1 MKKIYTTLLS
11 LLVPMLM
18 TAQNITGWPAN
29 YGGVMLQGFYWDSYS
44 DTQWTK
50 LTSQADELA
59 ATFDLIW
66 IPQSGNCGGQS
77 MGYDDL
83 YWFPGSNH
91 YTSSFGTEQELRTMI
106 QTFKSK
112 GLGTIA
118 DVVINH
124 RKNISNWVDFPAETY
139 KGVTY
144 QLKSTDIVGDD
155 YWYDSNNI
163 KHWTKDCADAQIW
176 PLSQNNDTGEGWSGL
191 RDLDH
196 KSTNVQDNVKAYTK
210 MLLNDLDYVGF
221 RYDMTKG
228 FWASFVRDYN
238 NYAQPKFSVGEFWDG
253 NVSKV
258 KEWINY
264 AENTSASFDF
274 PFRYTV
280 RDAINNNDWRKL
292 GGTSLASDKDYR
304 QYAVTFVE
312 NHDTERRSNAEQDP
326 IRKDTLAAN
335 AYLLAMPGTPCVFM
349 KHWIDYKQEIS
360 TMAAIRKA
368 MGITNTSTTLAMGST
383 NNYYAVRTAGTNG
396 NLLTVVGTTAN
407 SYTPNGNWT
416 KIFKGHHFAYFVQNL
431 TTSTP
436 WIGLGS
442 GTYDGEQEVLLT
454 AISNDSNAKL
464 VYTTNGSNPTT
475 SSTQVASGTRIKI
488 DQSCTLKVGVL
499 TNGTVSNIIS
509 RTYTITDAQEADL
522 IVNPGEV
529 CAFFEAPTSWS
540 NTIKCWAWDHNKGD
554 VNYTGGSWPGVACT
568 KIGLRNGKEV
578 WKWTFKESDYQ
589 GTAGTATKPTH
600 IIFSN
605 NGSPQTQPDFEF
617 SNGGYYNQSG
627 LVEVIPVTG
636 ITPVTISD
644 PVSRIYTLDG
654 RLMPT
659 TDVNALPRGIYI
671 VNGRKLVR

>member
-11 LLVPMLM
+11 FLVPMLM

-29 YGGVMLQGFYWDSYS
+29 YGGVMLQGFYWDSFS

-66 IPQSGNCGGQS
+66 IPQSGYCGGTS
-77 MGYDDL
+77 MGYDDQ
-83 YWFPGSNH
+83 YWFPGH
-91 YTSSFGTEQELRTMI
+91 YNSSFGTEQELRTMI

-124 RKNISNWVDFPAETY
+124 RKSNNGWFGFPAETY

-144 QLKSTDIVGDD
+144 TMGPSDVCSDD
-155 YWYDSNNI
+155 DEGKALTEANRLGVTLGN
-163 KHWTKDCADAQIW
+163 K
-176 PLSQNNDTGEGWSGL
+176 DTGEGWDGM

-196 KSTNVQDNVKAYTK
+196 QSENVQKVVKAYLP
-210 MLLNDLDYVGF
+210 MLLDDLGYTGF

-228 FWASFVRDYN
+228 FYASFIRDYN
-238 NYAQPKFSVGEFWDG
+238 NYAKPQFSVGENWDG
-253 NVSKV
+253 NANTLKT
-258 KEWINY
+258 WINY
-264 AENTSASFDF
+264 AEKTSATFDF

-280 RDAINNNDWRKL
+280 RDAINNSNNNGWKNL
-292 GGTSLASDKDYR
+292 ANASLASDADYR
-304 QYAVTFVE
+304 QFAVTFVE
-312 NHDTERRSNAEQDP
+312 NHDTEKRTNAEQDP

-335 AYLLAMPGTPCVFM
+335 AYLLAMPGTPCVFF
-349 KHWIDYKQEIS
+349 KHWLDYKQEIS
-360 TMAAIRKA
+360 TMIAIRKA
-368 MGITNTSTTLAMGST
+368 LGITNTSTILAMGNT
-383 NNYYAVRTAGTNG
+383 NDYYAVRTQGTNG
-396 NLLTVVGTTAN
+396 KLLTVVGTTAN
-407 SYTPNGNWT
+407 NYTPNGNWT
-416 KIFKGHHFAYFVQNL
+416 KIYCGHHFAYYVQDL

-442 GTYDGEQEVLLT
+442 GTYEGEQEALLT
-454 AISNDSNAKL
+454 AISNNSDAKL
-464 VYTTNGSNPTT
+464 VYTTNGSTPTS
-475 SSTQVASGTRIKI
+475 SSTQVASGTKIKI
-488 DQSCTLKVGVL
+488 SSSCTLKVGILV
-499 TNGTVSNIIS
+499 NGSVSNVIE
-509 RTYTITDAQEADL
+509 RTYEITEAEEAEL
-522 IVNPGEV
+522 IVNQGEI
-529 CAFFEAPTSWS
+529 CAFFEASATWT
-540 NTIKCWAWDHNKGD
+540 NTIKCWAWNHDNAD

-568 KIGLRNGKEV
+568 KIGKRNGNNV

-636 ITPVTISD
+636 ITPVTVSD

-659 TDVNALPRGIYI
+659 TDVNALPHGIYI